1 MLLISICFVS
11 FPILSQYLFRFPLYC
26 FNETSLFVCT
36 AILCFRHLSL
46 ISENSSWFDGT
57 FLFMFLFSY

>member
-1 MLLISICFVS
+1 
-11 FPILSQYLFRFPLYC
+11 
-26 FNETSLFVCT
+26 VCT

-57 FLFMFLFSY
+57 FLFMFLFSYRGGKSTSAHNK